1 MTGRATDGIMRAD
14 EDGTVT
20 LSLEPV
26 MTDLR
31 ARVYDRGFTLVDR
44 LPTFDPQFEILQSDE
59 LVSAQ
64 RCSNV
69 LDRAALWL
77 PWAAALCAV
86 VAIAIAPKRMR
97 ALSLV
102 GLATA
107 VGMIA
112 LLVALAVVR
121 RDYLHNQDIVSPD
134 AAVAVF
140 DTVASSLVS
149 SIRILLA
156 CGVAVA
162 VVGYVAG
169 GSRSATSMRNVIS
182 QLIRRESEP
191 EVRAEVSTRR
201 EVPGPRR

>member
-1 MTGRATDGIMRAD
+1 MD
-14 EDGTVT
+14 T
-20 LSLEPV
+20 LLCP
-26 MTDLR
+26 
-31 ARVYDRGFTLVDR
+31 DRDR
-44 LPTFDPQFEILQSDE
+44 CVEH
-59 LVSAQ
+59 
-64 RCSNV
+64 R
-69 LDRAALWL
+69 
-77 PWAAALCAV
+77 
-86 VAIAIAPKRMR
+86 
-97 ALSLV
+97 
-102 GLATA
+102 GLALT
-107 VGMIA
+107 
-112 LLVALAVVR
+112 VVR

-162 VVGYVAG
+162 VVGYVAA
-169 GSRSATSMRNVIS
+169 GSRSATSMRNGIS